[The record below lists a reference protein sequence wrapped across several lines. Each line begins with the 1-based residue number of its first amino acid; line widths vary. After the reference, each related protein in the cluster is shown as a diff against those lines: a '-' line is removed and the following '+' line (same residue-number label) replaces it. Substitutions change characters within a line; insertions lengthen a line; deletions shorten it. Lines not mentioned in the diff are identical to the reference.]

1 MKVSMR
7 LMIYLFKKNSK
18 CNLNSLIRT
27 IKSQQ
32 SLITFHLMQKRQLLE
47 QQISHTIQ
55 GPKLQLWRLP
65 RMKAHL
71 RMIHLFK
78 RARKL
83 VEISK
88 SHISCGI
95 SLALSSKT
103 SQLSSRLGQR
113 ALLPNDHHLFL
124 PLLTRK
130 SIKQQC
136 QEEKIQRL
144 GRPCAPQR
152 ENGGTSIGIKLRK
165 FRA

>member
-1 MKVSMR
+1 MK
-7 LMIYLFKKNSK
+7 
-18 CNLNSLIRT
+18 T
-27 IKSQQ
+27 
-32 SLITFHLMQKRQLLE
+32 
-47 QQISHTIQ
+47 
-55 GPKLQLWRLP
+55 
-65 RMKAHL
+65 HL

-124 PLLTRK
+124 PLLIRK
-130 SIKQQC
+130 SINSSLPRGNHLEKAVLRQVLRIAVPRRKDLAIGTPLCPSEGEWRHQYWD
-136 QEEKIQRL
+136 QIKKIQSVKS
-144 GRPCAPQR
+144 AR
-152 ENGGTSIGIKLRK
+152 ETRRK
-165 FRA
+165 RGCS